1 MSASRRQPR
10 QPVHPFLR
18 GLLITAWSVASWAWI
33 GLLVI
38 ARPGS
43 GLILDAL
50 IIGGAI
56 GMFLSPL
63 ANVLL
68 WRAPLARVTLW
79 FLPPASL
86 LALFTRLLGDP
97 IIAIV
102 TIPFFVTLLILI
114 RLVMPRRAEAIPPGI
129 CTECGYD
136 TTGLVRCP
144 ECGTPC
150 PMHVDLRTAP

>member
-1 MSASRRQPR
+1 MAS
-10 QPVHPFLR
+10 HPLVR
-18 GLLITAWSVASWAWI
+18 GLLITAWSIATGAWV

-38 ARPGS
+38 ARPSS

-56 GMFLSPL
+56 GLFLSPL

-114 RLVMPRRAEAIPPGI
+114 RLVMPRRAEAVLPGT
-129 CTECGYD
+129 CSRCGYD
-136 TTGLVRCP
+136 TSGLTICP
-144 ECGTPC
+144 ECGPPSPSLAT
-150 PMHVDLRTAP
+150 DRRAS